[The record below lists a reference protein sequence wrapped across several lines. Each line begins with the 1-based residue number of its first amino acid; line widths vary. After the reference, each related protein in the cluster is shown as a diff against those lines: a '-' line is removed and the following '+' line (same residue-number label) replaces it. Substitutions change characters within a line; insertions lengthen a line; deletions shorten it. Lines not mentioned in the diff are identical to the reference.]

1 MKSFFSYVKV
11 TIIGGALLLIPLFV
25 LIVVL
30 LKAGSLIKRV
40 VIPIAHRLPVQIPG
54 IGKETLLTILILLL
68 LCFLAGILMHTG
80 IAQRFKRILEDDILV
95 HIPGYSYLQALSTDK
110 LTHSHTATWKP
121 ATVLIDGNE
130 VICFVVDETEHY
142 CSIFFPSAPT
152 PSSGTICAR
161 EKQDVRYLPISV
173 SETIIMLRRLGKGSA
188 AALEKIRN
196 T

>member
-1 MKSFFSYVKV
+1 MKNFFHYIKI
-11 TIIGGALLLIPLFV
+11 TIVGGLLLLIPLFV
-25 LIVVL
+25 LIAVIV
-30 LKAGSLIKRV
+30 KAGSLIKRV
-40 VIPIAHRLPVQIPG
+40 VVPIAHKLPVQVPG

-68 LCFLAGILMHTG
+68 LCFLAGIFMHTG
-80 IAQRFKRILEDDILV
+80 IARRFKRILEDDILV

-110 LTHSHTATWKP
+110 LTSSQASNWKP
-121 ATVLIDGNE
+121 AAVLIDGNE

-152 PSSGTICAR
+152 PSSGIICAR

-173 SETIIMLRRLGKGSA
+173 SETITIIRRLGKGSA
-188 AALEKIRN
+188 AVLEKIRN